1 MNLTNEGINYGLR
14 LHIHRRFS
22 IWSLN
27 FQGGYRAVVD
37 RCKPGDEVYLE
48 LEWIAV
54 AHTPQVQ
61 HLVAQFVLKEVI
73 ESAVDRCEPGDEVL
87 FGVGYGRIIR
97 AASIQGTC
105 EGQIKP

>member
-1 MNLTNEGINYGLR
+1 MRSHTY
-14 LHIHRRFS
+14 RRFS
-22 IWSLN
+22 IWWSQFVL
-27 FQGGYRAVVD
+27 REVIESAVD
-37 RCKPGDEVYLE
+37 RCEPGEDEVYLE

-54 AHTPQVQ
+54 AHTLQVQ
-61 HLVAQFVLKEVI
+61 HLAAQFVLKEVI

-97 AASIQGTC
+97 APSIQVTC